1 MKWITESRGKTIGL
15 SNAAFGDGTR
25 GKLLNRKKLM
35 NAVIEE
41 SAACNNSELVEE
53 TRGLLSV
60 DKGRSGQ
67 VGRFTLRI
75 QDIASLSL
83 CLVVKEWMR

>member
-1 MKWITESRGKTIGL
+1 MDGVKWIAESRGETIGL
-15 SNAAFGDGTR
+15 SSAAFGDWTR

-41 SAACNNSELVEE
+41 SAACNNSAAMLSEE
-53 TRGLLSV
+53 MMGLLSV

-75 QDIASLSL
+75 
-83 CLVVKEWMR
+83 